1 MEKSKQRELFLDTVN
16 HRSHSE
22 FLYYFDTT
30 PDLFERLSTEIK
42 LGDGEQLSE
51 RFGLFH
57 PENLSPRDSYN
68 GDPMLQPDF
77 MAYYSDIDVP
87 PEAYLDGNG
96 VLHIPGSMYHFTHYI
111 APLRG
116 ERTLKEIER
125 FPFRMMSEGTERGMA
140 EDAWEA
146 RQQGRVTQ
154 CWIGHIYENAWQV
167 RGYEDFLADF
177 SLAPENCEYILQRFA
192 DHNLAFAVAAARAGV
207 DMIRTGDDVA
217 GQNGMIFGAE
227 RWRRVLKPLWQRIYA
242 EAKRIKPDIKIWY
255 HSDGD
260 ITEII
265 GDLIDIGVDI
275 LNPLQ
280 PECMDV
286 AALKRK
292 FGSHLVFDGAIGTQS
307 VMPFGSP
314 EDVRRTVLKAK
325 RELGQDGALIL
336 SPTHV
341 LEPEVPIA
349 NILAFV
355 EACREAG

>member
-1 MEKSKQRELFLDTVN
+1 MKRTQRDIFLDTVN
-16 HRSHSE
+16 HHSHSD

-30 PDLFERLSTEIK
+30 PDLYDRLAAEIG
-42 LGDGEQLSE
+42 LGEDEQLSD
-51 RFGLFH
+51 RFGLFAPAH
-57 PENLSPRDSYN
+57 LTPRDSYN
-68 GDPMLQPDF
+68 ADPLLLPDF
-77 MAYYSDIDVP
+77 MRYYSDVDVP
-87 PEAYLDGNG
+87 ANAYLDGNG

-125 FPFRMMSEGTERGMA
+125 FPIRAMSEGSEEGMA
-140 EDAWEA
+140 EAAWEA
-146 RQQGRVTQ
+146 RSRGQITQ

-167 RGYEDFLADF
+167 RGYEDFLADL
-177 SLAPENCEYILQRFA
+177 SLAPENCEYILGQFAQRNCQFA
-192 DHNLAFAVAAARAGV
+192 MAAARAGV
-207 DMIRTGDDVA
+207 DMLRTGDDVA
-217 GQNGMIFGAE
+217 GQNGMIFGAD
-227 RWRRVLKPLWQRIYA
+227 RWRRVLKPLWQHIYA
-242 EAKRIKPDIKIWY
+242 QAKRIKPDMKIWY

-260 ITEII
+260 ISEII
-265 GDLIDIGVDI
+265 GDLIEIGVDI

-286 AALKRK
+286 AALKK
-292 FGSHLVFDGAIGTQS
+292 QYGSALVFDGAIGTQS

-314 EDVRRTVLKAK
+314 ADVKETVRRAK

-355 EACREAG
+355 DACRE